1 MSLEAAVLTPRTI
14 ERLLRS
20 RVDQII
26 KGASPADLPIER
38 YPKIDVVVNSK
49 VAKALGVPIDPR
61 SRPVLALLNH
71 YRSESTWSGENGAE
85 AISKTLE
92 PRWPAFAVVL

>member
-1 MSLEAAVLTPRTI
+1 LSLEAAVLTPRTI

-38 YPKIDVVVNSK
+38 YPKIDVVANSK
-49 VAKALGVPIDPR
+49 VAVALGLAIDPA
-61 SRPVLALLNH
+61 LAP
-71 YRSESTWSGENGAE
+71 GAR
-85 AISKTLE
+85 IID
-92 PRWPAFAVVL
+92 